1 MAKEKAKDMKLYTP
15 KRRGFFGGEN
25 FSLHKVSPGTK
36 KLEKHFTVGE
46 WEDDHETKYKK
57 SDYKKINDYIKENG
71 INVINKEDFKW
82 LK

>member
-46 WEDDHETKYKK
+46 WEDDTGNE
-57 SDYKKINDYIKENG
+57 KIRKTFYC
-71 INVINKEDFKW
+71 W
-82 LK
+82 

>member
-1 MAKEKAKDMKLYTP
+1 MI
-15 KRRGFFGGEN
+15 
-25 FSLHKVSPGTK
+25 PGTK

-71 INVINKEDFKW
+71 INVINKEEFKW